1 MGDIKYYPIKFKPI
15 YKEMIW
21 GGTRLATMF
30 GRQLPSDKVGETWDI
45 SCRPGEM
52 GIIENGPH
60 AGLTFEDYIAQDK
73 TGVLG
78 IHLSTCERF
87 PLLVKI
93 IDANDALSIQV
104 HPGDDYAQQQ
114 DLTDTGKNEMWYIL
128 NPPDDGYLIIG
139 LKPGVT
145 REKLA
150 DAYNNGTVEDCLDRL
165 YVKTGD
171 IVNIPSGLV
180 HALTPGVIVAEVQ
193 QNSDVTYRLYDYNR
207 IGLDGK
213 PRTLHVEDALA
224 VSDFEEKIPKSVV
237 NVTGKISV
245 GINSLPTEISAHNK
259 CECKNGENKLVNAIT
274 NSYFAITKYALFNSI
289 TEESD
294 PAVFYIFTCVEGCV
308 TITANAI
315 DVEVNT
321 GQSVFIPAKT
331 GVYTITPMKD
341 NPAVLLRSSVPN
353 LLG

>member
-1 MGDIKYYPIKFKPI
+1 MANIKYYPIKFKPI

-30 GRQLPSDKVGETWDI
+30 GRALPSNKVGESWDI

-60 AGLTFEDYIAQDK
+60 AGLAFEDYIAQGK
-73 TGVLG
+73 TGILG
-78 IHLSTCERF
+78 AQLSNCERF

-114 DLTDTGKNEMWYIL
+114 GLTDTGKNEMWYIL

-150 DAYNNGTVEDCLDRL
+150 DAYNSGTVEDCLDRL

-180 HALTPGVIVAEVQ
+180 HALTPGVMVAEVQ

-207 IGLDGK
+207 VGLDGK
-213 PRTLHVEDALA
+213 PRPLHVEDALA
-224 VSDFEEKIPKSVV
+224 VSDFEEKLPKSVV
-237 NVTGKISV
+237 HVADKISS
-245 GINSLPTEISAHNK
+245 GYPAPPLEITTHHKNS
-259 CECKNGENKLVNAIT
+259 ENELVNAIT
-274 NSYFAITKYALFNSI
+274 NSYFAIVKYTLITSI

-294 PAVFYIFTCVEGCV
+294 PAAFYIFTCVEGCAR
-308 TITANAI
+308 INANSI
-315 DVEVNT
+315 DVEVNA
-321 GQSVFIPAKT
+321 GQSVFIPAQT
-331 GVYTITPMKD
+331 GTYAITPMND
-341 NPAVLLRSSVPN
+341 NPAVLLRSSVPS